1 MINHEAL
8 VIELSNLANLQLKLN
23 KLGRPDF
30 DGEIFDE
37 ILEIQ
42 DNVLSLFGLSS
53 TTENEKLLYF
63 NEIPSQEEILE
74 RITSL
79 HNRAT
84 IYLQSDTKSDIQIL
98 NEAQEFSHEFSAVL
112 PELNIRTHV
121 YTIFVY
127 NEILLKKDD
136 SIENVLN
143 ELKIANH
150 PENLDALGRLLF
162 EEDEQVFGE
171 LFEMLENNGL
181 IYLDKFIIANFLDD
195 DED

>member
-23 KLGRPDF
+23 KLGGPDF